1 MAEQPEHPNR
11 PRGGL
16 RRLLPWGGA
25 GTARPATLPSVLG
38 ERDGAGLAAHQLVP
52 AKAKSGAH
60 DPAAATALLIRL
72 FSHAAHPE
80 ALLLAFAEG
89 IASLHGELGDMGV
102 RLSTAYAAGDWPGYG
117 RALRQLI
124 DKYIRTI
131 DTGDSLAEGR
141 TEAEQL
147 RDLLRHA
154 LGNALATLLQ
164 RSPELAEE
172 AQTLASAL
180 RHWRPGHELITL
192 EQRLRELSHQ
202 IGLRAE
208 DASEQQNLLLGL
220 FDLLLE
226 NVGEL
231 LDDRSWLQGQISVV
245 RQLIAGPMDVS
256 SIEQARGTLREVIY
270 KQGLLKQGIA
280 DSKTA
285 MREMM
290 VSFVDRLDG
299 MATSTGEYHD
309 RVAGYSQAIGDA
321 RSIPDLNRLLQDVLQ
336 DTAGVQAQAL
346 AARDELLSARRQVEE
361 AEHRIASLEQE
372 LKDVAG
378 LVREDQPPAP
388 STGAASKNCSSA
400 RPPAPSVAG
409 NRCAWRCWTWT
420 TSAASTRPMGMPAA
434 TPRCATPW
442 TWPSQCCAPPM
453 RLRASAARNS
463 CCYCRTRPSSRP
475 APR

>member
-226 NVGEL
+226 NIGEL

-245 RQLIAGPMDVS
+245 RQLIAGP
-256 SIEQARGTLREVIY
+256 I
-270 KQGLLKQGIA
+270 
-280 DSKTA
+280 
-285 MREMM
+285 
-290 VSFVDRLDG
+290 DR
-299 MATSTGEYHD
+299 
-309 RVAGYSQAIGDA
+309 
-321 RSIPDLNRLLQDVLQ
+321 
-336 DTAGVQAQAL
+336 
-346 AARDELLSARRQVEE
+346 
-361 AEHRIASLEQE
+361 
-372 LKDVAG
+372 K
-378 LVREDQPPAP
+378 
-388 STGAASKNCSSA
+388 
-400 RPPAPSVAG
+400 SVV
-409 NRCAWRCWTWT
+409 
-420 TSAASTRPMGMPAA
+420 
-434 TPRCATPW
+434 
-442 TWPSQCCAPPM
+442 
-453 RLRASAARNS
+453 
-463 CCYCRTRPSSRP
+463 
-475 APR
+475 

>member
-1 MAEQPEHPNR
+1 MADQPESPSR

-16 RRLLPWGGA
+16 RRLLPWSGA
-25 GTARPATLPSVLG
+25 DTARTDTTVHTVING
-38 ERDGAGLAAHQLVP
+38 ERGGQGLAAHQLVP

-60 DPAAATALLIRL
+60 DPAAATALLMRL

-89 IASLHGELGDMGV
+89 ITSLHGELGDMGV
-102 RLSTAYAAGDWPGYG
+102 RLSAAYAAGDWPGYG

-131 DTGDSLAEGR
+131 DIGDSLAEGR

-180 RHWRPGHELITL
+180 RHWRPGHELLTL

-245 RQLIAGPMDVS
+245 RQLISGPLDVS

-280 DSKTA
+280 ESKTA

-309 RVAGYSQAIGDA
+309 RVAGYSQAIGEA
-321 RSIPDLNRLLQDVLQ
+321 RGIPDLNRLLQDLLQ

-346 AARDELLSARRQVEE
+346 AA
-361 AEHRIASLEQE
+361 
-372 LKDVAG
+372 
-378 LVREDQPPAP
+378 
-388 STGAASKNCSSA
+388 
-400 RPPAPSVAG
+400 
-409 NRCAWRCWTWT
+409 
-420 TSAASTRPMGMPAA
+420 
-434 TPRCATPW
+434 
-442 TWPSQCCAPPM
+442 
-453 RLRASAARNS
+453 
-463 CCYCRTRPSSRP
+463 
-475 APR
+475 